1 MLDKR
6 KLDRYALR
14 LPATIRV
21 ISSGEENGSQTYEVM
36 TNDVSAGGAFF
47 ETDTHIAEG
56 TQVKVRMVLSI
67 DSIKK
72 MTGKQ
77 AVVNVTGHVLRVG
90 HKGIAVCFNPNYRMT
105 PFE

>member
-1 MLDKR
+1 MMEKR
-6 KLDRYALR
+6 KMDRYALR

-21 ISSGEENGSQTYEVM
+21 VANEKENGSQTYDVI

-47 ETDTHIAEG
+47 ETDTPLAEG
-56 TQVKVRMVLSI
+56 TRVKIRMVLSI

-77 AVVNVTGHVLRVG
+77 AVVNVSGHVLRAG
-90 HKGIAVCFNPNYRMT
+90 HNGIAVCFNPNYRMT
-105 PFE
+105 PIE